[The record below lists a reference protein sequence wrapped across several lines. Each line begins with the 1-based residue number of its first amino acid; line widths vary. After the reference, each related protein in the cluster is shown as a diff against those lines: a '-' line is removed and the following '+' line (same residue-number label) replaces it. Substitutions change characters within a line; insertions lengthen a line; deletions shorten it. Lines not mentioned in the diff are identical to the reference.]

1 MIAFVRKFCRGWT
14 NQWILLVSSSSD
26 ITNPLGYSLV
36 YEYTLSSP
44 FLSLEKRNLLHRFF
58 KSLKTD
64 MMLLV
69 SFSGQVTCVC
79 CAVPK
84 GLAL

>member
-58 KSLKTD
+58 QKSENRHDAACLIQWPGD
-64 MMLLV
+64 VCML
-69 SFSGQVTCVC
+69 C
-79 CAVPK
+79 CP
-84 GLAL
+84 